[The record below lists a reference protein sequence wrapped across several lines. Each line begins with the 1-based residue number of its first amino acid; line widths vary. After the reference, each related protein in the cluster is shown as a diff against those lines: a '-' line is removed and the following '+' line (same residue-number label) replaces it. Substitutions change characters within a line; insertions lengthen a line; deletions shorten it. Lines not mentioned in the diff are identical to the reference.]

1 MTVAAVSR
9 EAELLA
15 AYQAGETG
23 AFEEVYDRHAQQVLT
38 YVVGMI
44 GDRDAAEEV
53 IQQVFTKFAV
63 RARKIPPETNVRAYL
78 LTSARNAVVN
88 RIRARGRR
96 ERFVENYG
104 VLVRRRGPGGGHPAA
119 GVERDEMRDRLNRAL
134 GALAEGERE
143 VVLLHCQA
151 ELTFEE
157 TAEVLGI
164 PRGTATT
171 RYRSALAKLRLRLGH
186 E

>member
-1 MTVAAVSR
+1 MAAVSR

-23 AFEEVYDRHAQQVLT
+23 AFEEVYDRHVQQVLT
-38 YVVGMI
+38 YVVGMV

-53 IQQVFTKFAV
+53 LQQVFTRFAA

-104 VLVRRRGPGGGHPAA
+104 VLV
-119 GVERDEMRDRLNRAL
+119 
-134 GALAEGERE
+134 
-143 VVLLHCQA
+143 
-151 ELTFEE
+151 
-157 TAEVLGI
+157 
-164 PRGTATT
+164 
-171 RYRSALAKLRLRLGH
+171 
-186 E
+186 